1 MKHKTAIR
9 QSREDVCFSIVITII
24 STLVLVIVLYPLIYI
39 VSASFSSPMSVVQ
52 GKVWLLPKEF
62 TLKAYHAVVTNK
74 ELITGYR
81 NSLIYTVVG
90 TAFNL
95 LMTIICGYPLSRK
108 DLRGR
113 NFLTIMIS
121 ITMFFSGGTIPTF
134 LCLKQLNMLNTFG
147 VMIIPGAINVWN
159 MILMRNYF
167 QNSIPEEII
176 EAAKV
181 DGCTNV
187 GALIRIVLPL
197 SKAITAVMVVYYA
210 VGHWNSYF
218 NALLYLKDRWRYPL
232 QLVLREVLLIGTG
245 MRESTAEVV
254 NSVDQLLLF
263 ETQQFAIIIVASLPV
278 MILYPALQ
286 KYFMKGVMVGSIKG

>member
-95 LMTIICGYPLSRK
+95 LMTIICAYPLSRK

-134 LCLKQLNMLNTFG
+134 LCLKQMNMLNTFG

-245 MRESTAEVV
+245 MRESTAEVI

-278 MILYPALQ
+278 LILYPALQ

>member
-52 GKVWLLPKEF
+52 GKVWLLRKEF

-95 LMTIICGYPLSRK
+95 LMTIICAYPLSRK

>member
-1 MKHKTAIR
+1 VKHKTAIR

-95 LMTIICGYPLSRK
+95 LMTIICAYPLSRK

>member
-1 MKHKTAIR
+1 
-9 QSREDVCFSIVITII
+9 
-24 STLVLVIVLYPLIYI
+24 
-39 VSASFSSPMSVVQ
+39 
-52 GKVWLLPKEF
+52 
-62 TLKAYHAVVTNK
+62 
-74 ELITGYR
+74 
-81 NSLIYTVVG
+81 
-90 TAFNL
+90 
-95 LMTIICGYPLSRK
+95 
-108 DLRGR
+108 
-113 NFLTIMIS
+113 
-121 ITMFFSGGTIPTF
+121 
-134 LCLKQLNMLNTFG
+134 
-147 VMIIPGAINVWN
+147 
-159 MILMRNYF
+159 MRNYF

>member
-95 LMTIICGYPLSRK
+95 LMTIICAYPLSRK

-167 QNSIPEEII
+167 QNSIPVVII

>member
-95 LMTIICGYPLSRK
+95 LMTIICAYPLSRK

-263 ETQQFAIIIVASLPV
+263 ETQQFAIIIFASLPV

>member
-95 LMTIICGYPLSRK
+95 LMTIICAYPLSRK

-134 LCLKQLNMLNTFG
+134 LCLKQMNMLNTFG

-278 MILYPALQ
+278 LILYPALQ

>member
-95 LMTIICGYPLSRK
+95 LMTIICAYPLSRK

-232 QLVLREVLLIGTG
+232 QLVLREVLL
-245 MRESTAEVV
+245 MS
-254 NSVDQLLLF
+254 
-263 ETQQFAIIIVASLPV
+263 
-278 MILYPALQ
+278 
-286 KYFMKGVMVGSIKG
+286 SIR

>member
-62 TLKAYHAVVTNK
+62 TLKAYHVVVTNK

-95 LMTIICGYPLSRK
+95 LMTIICAYPLSRK

>member
-95 LMTIICGYPLSRK
+95 LMTIVCAYPLSRK

>member
-95 LMTIICGYPLSRK
+95 LMTIICAYPLSRK

-263 ETQQFAIIIVASLPV
+263 ETQQFAIIIVASFPV

>member
-95 LMTIICGYPLSRK
+95 LMTIICAYPLSRK

-263 ETQQFAIIIVASLPV
+263 ETQQFAIIIVASLPEETFFQ
-278 MILYPALQ
+278 LAA
-286 KYFMKGVMVGSIKG
+286 

>member
-95 LMTIICGYPLSRK
+95 LMTIICAYPLSRK

-176 EAAKV
+176 EPAKV

>member
-95 LMTIICGYPLSRK
+95 LMTIICAYPLSRK

-167 QNSIPEEII
+167 QNSILEEII

>member
-95 LMTIICGYPLSRK
+95 LMTIICAYPLSRK

>member
-1 MKHKTAIR
+1 M
-9 QSREDVCFSIVITII
+9 CFSIVITII

-95 LMTIICGYPLSRK
+95 LMTIICAYPLSRK

>member
-95 LMTIICGYPLSRK
+95 LMTIICAYPLSRK

-278 MILYPALQ
+278 LILYPALQ

>member
-62 TLKAYHAVVTNK
+62 TLKAYQAVVTNK

-95 LMTIICGYPLSRK
+95 LMTIICAYPLSRK

>member
-95 LMTIICGYPLSRK
+95 LMTIICAYPLSRK

-286 KYFMKGVMVGSIKG
+286 KYFMKGVMVGFIKG

>member
-95 LMTIICGYPLSRK
+95 LMTIICAYPLSRK

-254 NSVDQLLLF
+254 NSVDQLLLY
-263 ETQQFAIIIVASLPV
+263 ETQQCAIIIVASLPV

>member
-95 LMTIICGYPLSRK
+95 LMTIICAYPLSRK

-113 NFLTIMIS
+113 NFLNIMIS

>member
-62 TLKAYHAVVTNK
+62 PLKAYHAVVTNK

-95 LMTIICGYPLSRK
+95 LMTIICAYPLSRK

>member
-95 LMTIICGYPLSRK
+95 LMTIICAYPLSRK

-134 LCLKQLNMLNTFG
+134 LCLKQLNMLNTFS

>member
-95 LMTIICGYPLSRK
+95 LMTIICAYPLSRK

-197 SKAITAVMVVYYA
+197 SKAITAVMGVYYA

>member
-95 LMTIICGYPLSRK
+95 LMTIICAYPLSRK

-167 QNSIPEEII
+167 QNSIPEEI
-176 EAAKV
+176 
-181 DGCTNV
+181 
-187 GALIRIVLPL
+187 R
-197 SKAITAVMVVYYA
+197 
-210 VGHWNSYF
+210 
-218 NALLYLKDRWRYPL
+218 
-232 QLVLREVLLIGTG
+232 
-245 MRESTAEVV
+245 
-254 NSVDQLLLF
+254 
-263 ETQQFAIIIVASLPV
+263 
-278 MILYPALQ
+278 
-286 KYFMKGVMVGSIKG
+286 